1 MIDKITCPVSG
12 CSFEAPIDDVVSHIT
27 AQLDDDHRWKSLG
40 FKNSDAFQH
49 TAHVERGEQLER
61 QGRDS
66 VSIGD
71 HQAAVDQLEGALW
84 HYQQAKSTSGDSDE
98 SLTKKSEEVES
109 QINNAIS
116 ADQILAVDE
125 LINQAERAVDEGRQS
140 HLVDPTAAVRS
151 YEKSIE
157 LLEDALVEVA
167 DIAPHRVP
175 DIERRLHRSRRYRQ
189 SLESSGLHRQL
200 SELVAEAQSHASAGD
215 QAFKQSNLT
224 LAVEEY
230 EAATHCYESIEE
242 ILLEFH
248 FGGPLSD
255 PHVCDVC
262 HGRFE
267 QSLLQSLC
275 ISDRMLDVCP
285 SCTQFGPQGIL
296 PTPDEVESDHETMR
310 ENLESILEGATGLD
324 WLSGSSSSTEDAGG
338 DKQSNRERDTQRML
352 IQIVGVVQTVG
363 RIPSPEELDEQ
374 TDFESFEYEAE
385 FGSIPNAVR
394 EAGFDV

>member
-1 MIDKITCPVSG
+1 
-12 CSFEAPIDDVVSHIT
+12 
-27 AQLDDDHRWKSLG
+27 
-40 FKNSDAFQH
+40 
-49 TAHVERGEQLER
+49 
-61 QGRDS
+61 
-66 VSIGD
+66 
-71 HQAAVDQLEGALW
+71 
-84 HYQQAKSTSGDSDE
+84 
-98 SLTKKSEEVES
+98 
-109 QINNAIS
+109 
-116 ADQILAVDE
+116 
-125 LINQAERAVDEGRQS
+125 
-140 HLVDPTAAVRS
+140 
-151 YEKSIE
+151 
-157 LLEDALVEVA
+157 
-167 DIAPHRVP
+167 
-175 DIERRLHRSRRYRQ
+175 
-189 SLESSGLHRQL
+189 
-200 SELVAEAQSHASAGD
+200 
-215 QAFKQSNLT
+215 LT